1 MTPEHPPAPSAD
13 ALTIV
18 DQVARSLAR
27 SRRLSTHDA
36 DDFVQ
41 SVHLRMA
48 ERGYRVLAEFEGRS
62 SLRTYLTVVVQ
73 RLLIDW
79 QNHEYGKWRPCKA
92 AERLGDVGV
101 QLDRLLNREGHT
113 LEEAVGLLAGTT
125 GTPEAALRAMAARVP
140 RRARRRTVP
149 LDALPD
155 HLLPFVDPI
164 ADAERRRA
172 RAAVRAAVA
181 NVLRRLSHDDASLLR
196 ARFSG
201 RLTVATVA
209 EQRREDSRAVY
220 RRLDRIK
227 KTVRR
232 QMLEVGVA

>member
-1 MTPEHPPAPSAD
+1 
-13 ALTIV
+13 
-18 DQVARSLAR
+18 
-27 SRRLSTHDA
+27 
-36 DDFVQ
+36 
-41 SVHLRMA
+41 
-48 ERGYRVLAEFEGRS
+48 
-62 SLRTYLTVVVQ
+62 
-73 RLLIDW
+73 
-79 QNHEYGKWRPCKA
+79 
-92 AERLGDVGV
+92 
-101 QLDRLLNREGHT
+101 
-113 LEEAVGLLAGTT
+113 
-125 GTPEAALRAMAARVP
+125 
-140 RRARRRTVP
+140 
-149 LDALPD
+149 
-155 HLLPFVDPI
+155 VDPI